1 MFAVSDFVLPRFDEF
16 PKSGDK
22 ALVESFDNQ
31 HNVDISGSAE
41 FQTLSRKPLMTSNA
55 ADQDERFC
63 VLGKMCFEFV

>member
-1 MFAVSDFVLPRFDEF
+1 
-16 PKSGDK
+16 
-22 ALVESFDNQ
+22 LVESFDNQ